1 MFHLHSGRAGNVLRK
16 STAADDAG
24 GVVIEVLPMR
34 RRHLKGV
41 IAIERRIFPSPWSL
55 GLYLSEI
62 SQPTTRAY
70 YVAVVGPEV
79 VGYAGMMMVVG
90 EAHVTNIGVA
100 PEWQRHGV
108 GRRLLLQLAR
118 EARQR
123 SAQHLTLE
131 VRVSNVGAQALYH
144 EFGFVPAGVRKNYYS
159 EVNEDALVMWAHDID
174 TDGYGLRLDGIEAR
188 LRPVRGPGPPE
199 K

>member
-159 EVNEDALVMWAHDID
+159 EVNEDALIMWAHDID
-174 TDGYGLRLDGIEAR
+174 ADGYGLRLDGIEAR

>member
-70 YVAVVGPEV
+70 
-79 VGYAGMMMVVG
+79 
-90 EAHVTNIGVA
+90 
-100 PEWQRHGV
+100 
-108 GRRLLLQLAR
+108 
-118 EARQR
+118 
-123 SAQHLTLE
+123 
-131 VRVSNVGAQALYH
+131 
-144 EFGFVPAGVRKNYYS
+144 
-159 EVNEDALVMWAHDID
+159 
-174 TDGYGLRLDGIEAR
+174 
-188 LRPVRGPGPPE
+188 
-199 K
+199 